1 MKIKIPP
8 CSQQPQSQPQTIIV
22 KEKPGLFMHT
32 LNVGCGCVLVVA
44 IIAIIIVVVALVR
57 ASGANE
63 DFQRNRARAIEQS
76 RAQ

>member
-8 CSQQPQSQPQTIIV
+8 RSQQPQSQPQTIIV

-32 LNVGCGCVLVVA
+32 LNVGCGCVLIVA
-44 IIAIIIVVVALVR
+44 IIAVIIVIVTLIR
-57 ASGANE
+57 ASAANE
-63 DFQRNRARAIEQS
+63 DFQRNRAQAIERS